1 MCLAQ
6 ERQVSKMKNVTKN
19 IHEEFMEAVKSLV
32 ETNYRKMLKEKRK
45 DIIRKEV
52 VLTTF
57 QADFIDII
65 SKKLP
70 INKSVLVRNS
80 INFYTGDIPTRKAI
94 LKIGAMSGLSNN
106 KKDKITVDYDAE
118 TFKKITEVATKTNL
132 KYSQVIRYFLTKFLT
147 ENIDFNDKHL
157 YIKL

>member
-1 MCLAQ
+1 
-6 ERQVSKMKNVTKN
+6 MKNGTKN
-19 IHEEFMEAVKSLV
+19 IHEEFMENLKLLV

-57 QADFIDII
+57 QAVSIDII
-65 SKKLP
+65 SKKLQ

-80 INFYTGDIPTRKAI
+80 INFYTGDIPTRKVI

-132 KYSQVIRYFLTKFLT
+132 KYSQIIRYFLTKFLT
-147 ENIDFNDKHL
+147 ENIDFIDKHL

>member
-118 TFKKITEVATKTNL
+118 TFKKNYRSCNQNKL
-132 KYSQVIRYFLTKFLT
+132 KIQSSY
-147 ENIDFNDKHL
+147 
-157 YIKL
+157 

>member
-1 MCLAQ
+1 MCLTQ
-6 ERQVSKMKNVTKN
+6 ERQVFKMKNVTKN
-19 IHEEFMEAVKSLV
+19 IHEEFIENLKLLM

-57 QADFIDII
+57 QAAFIDII

-80 INFYTGDIPTRKAI
+80 INFYTGDIPTRKVI

-132 KYSQVIRYFLTKFLT
+132 KYSQIIRYFLTKFLT
-147 ENIDFNDKHL
+147 ENIDFIDKHL

>member
-6 ERQVSKMKNVTKN
+6 ERQVLKMKNVAN
-19 IHEEFMEAVKSLV
+19 IHEEFIENLKLLM

-45 DIIRKEV
+45 DIIRKEI

-57 QADFIDII
+57 QAVFIDII

-70 INKSVLVRNS
+70 INKSALVRNS
-80 INFYTGDIPTRKAI
+80 INFYTGKIPTRKEI
-94 LKIGAMSGLSNN
+94 LKIDAIWGLSNN
-106 KKDKITVDYDAE
+106 KKDKITVDYNTE
-118 TFKKITEVATKTNL
+118 TFKKITEIAAKTNL

-147 ENIDFNDKHL
+147 GNINFDDKHL
-157 YIKL
+157 LIKL

>member
-1 MCLAQ
+1 
-6 ERQVSKMKNVTKN
+6 MKNGTKN
-19 IHEEFMEAVKSLV
+19 IHEEFMENLKLLV

-57 QADFIDII
+57 QAVSIDII

-80 INFYTGDIPTRKAI
+80 INFYTGDIPTRKVI

-132 KYSQVIRYFLTKFLT
+132 KYSQIIRYFLTKFLT
-147 ENIDFNDKHL
+147 ENIDFIDKHL

>member
-6 ERQVSKMKNVTKN
+6 ERQVLKMKNVAN
-19 IHEEFMEAVKSLV
+19 IHEEFIENLKLLM

-45 DIIRKEV
+45 DLIRKEI

-57 QADFIDII
+57 QAVFIDMI

-80 INFYTGDIPTRKAI
+80 INFYTGKIPTRKEI
-94 LKIGAMSGLSNN
+94 LKIDAIWGLSNN
-106 KKDKITVDYDAE
+106 KKDKITVDYNTE
-118 TFKKITEVATKTNL
+118 TFKKITEIAAKTNL
-132 KYSQVIRYFLTKFLT
+132 KYSQVIRYFLTIFLVK
-147 ENIDFNDKHL
+147 NIDFDDKHL
-157 YIKL
+157 FMKL